1 MNEGS
6 AERPLYGLLLAG
18 GKSRRMGQDKALLL
32 RDGQDSV
39 AQPPLPVG
47 ALEHDAAQAYVSGGH
62 FVGHG

>member
-32 RDGQDSV
+32 RDGFWY
-39 AQPPLPVG
+39 LVG
-47 ALEHDAAQAYVSGGH
+47 HDRGGH